1 MIFFFHID
9 NIIFFCFRNFW
20 GNLNMVKM
28 IFLFILTIS
37 FSVCVGR
44 EILDGVSSSTNGG
57 NITGTF
63 IGFQKL
69 DIPNDLI

>member
-1 MIFFFHID
+1 
-9 NIIFFCFRNFW
+9 
-20 GNLNMVKM
+20 MVKM
-28 IFLFILTIS
+28 IFLFIMTIS

-69 DIPNDLI
+69 NIPSDLILIFGDPVVVKYVDLK